1 MNKGER
7 AQLISRWV
15 QPSSVSEQDRQDRA
29 ERMIREAMDLHPP
42 FSGVPIYV
50 YAKGSYANNTN
61 VRLDSDVDIVVE
73 CRDCRFYD
81 YAAGIARGPSLGVY
95 AGRWTRDVWRQ
106 EVTTAVVNRFGTS
119 GVDATGSIAILVK
132 EQPGSRPSADVV
144 PSFEYHLY
152 RTSDRARYAEGSAV
166 FTRQG
171 SKVVNWPAQQ
181 LENGRRKNDATG
193 RRYKNFVRALKN
205 AENHLADRG
214 VFAEK
219 PSYLME
225 CLVWNVPNQTLTLG
239 DLDDAF
245 RSTLQWL
252 WDHLTTQ
259 YVRESWIEPNEIK
272 YLFGDHQKWTIDD
285 AKQVVTKTWDFL
297 DY

>member
-1 MNKGER
+1 
-7 AQLISRWV
+7 
-15 QPSSVSEQDRQDRA
+15 
-29 ERMIREAMDLHPP
+29 MIREAIDRHAP
-42 FSGVPIYV
+42 FSGVSIDV

-73 CRDCRFYD
+73 CRDCMFYD
-81 YAAGIARGPSLGVY
+81 YAHGVAPGTSLGAY
-95 AGRWTRDVWRQ
+95 AGRWTRDAWRQ
-106 EVTTAVVNRFGTS
+106 EVTNAVVNRFGAS
-119 GVDATGSIAILVK
+119 GVDASGSIAIVVK

-144 PSFEYHLY
+144 PSFDYRLY
-152 RTSDRARYAEGSAV
+152 WASDRTRYAEGSTV

-171 SKVVNWPAQQ
+171 TKIVNWPAQQ

-205 AENHLADRG
+205 AENHLTKNG

-225 CLVWNVPNQTLTLG
+225 CLVWNVPNLTLTLG

-245 RSTLQWL
+245 RSTLHWL
-252 WDHLTTQ
+252 WDRLTTQ
-259 YVRESWIEPNEIK
+259 YVRENLVEPNGIK
-272 YLFGDHQKWTIDD
+272 YLFGEHQKWTLDE
-285 AKQVVTKTWDFL
+285 AKQVIRATWELF